1 MMGPVSLLYIK
12 RIISQYLVILMDIN
26 LTVSYLVKMN
36 SLASSVQSVVTEAF
50 NKELLKQITSHH
62 NSSSL

>member
-26 LTVSYLVKMN
+26 LTVVKMN
-36 SLASSVQSVVTEAF
+36 SLASSVQGVVTEAF